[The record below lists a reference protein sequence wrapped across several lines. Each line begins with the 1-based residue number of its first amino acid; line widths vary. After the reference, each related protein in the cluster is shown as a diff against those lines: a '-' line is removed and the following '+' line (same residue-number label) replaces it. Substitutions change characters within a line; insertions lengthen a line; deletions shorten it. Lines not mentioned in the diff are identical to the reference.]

1 MGRWR
6 LSLKEK
12 IIEVTHGL
20 AGTIGITVKHL
31 QTGEEILIEG
41 DTLFPTAS
49 VFKLPLLV
57 ELYRQVEE
65 GRISLDQRLVMNEKE
80 KVPGSGILRE
90 LSPGLEMKVRDYVT
104 LMMVLSDNTA
114 TDILLNLVGIEN
126 VDKNLRRLGFEKTKV
141 VAGCGDMLF
150 DLAGLGDLKP
160 EERTLKVY
168 AKRRKFNPN
177 SKALGVEDNDV
188 TTPQEMMRLLEDI
201 FRGKV
206 LSRGSCD
213 AILETMKKCQTGPNR
228 IPKYLPREK
237 VEMARKTGSLS
248 GIVNDIGIIYL
259 REKGEQYIL
268 CAFTKG
274 LLKSSEGEEAIAKAS
289 KIVYDHFTT

>member
-1 MGRWR
+1 
-6 LSLKEK
+6 LSLKDK
-12 IIEVTHGL
+12 IIEITHGL
-20 AGTIGITVKHL
+20 EGTIGIAVKHL
-31 QTGEEILIEG
+31 QTGEEVLVEG

-65 GRISLDQRLVMNEKE
+65 GYISLDQRLVMTEE
-80 KVPGSGILRE
+80 ARVPGSGILRE

-104 LMMVLSDNTA
+104 LMMMLSDNTA
-114 TDILLNLVGIEN
+114 TDMLLDLVGIEN
-126 VDKNLRRLGFEKTKV
+126 VDKNLRRMGFDKTRV
-141 VAGCGDMLF
+141 VASCGDMLF

-160 EERTLKVY
+160 EERSLRVY
-168 AKRRKFNPN
+168 MERRKFNPN
-177 SKALGVEDNDV
+177 SKSLGVENNDV
-188 TTPQEMMRLLEDI
+188 TTPKEMMRLLEEI
-201 FRGKV
+201 FSGKV

-213 AILETMKKCQTGPNR
+213 AILETMKKCQTGSNR

-248 GIVNDIGIIYL
+248 GIVNDVGVIYL

-268 CAFTKG
+268 CAFTMG
-274 LLKSSEGEEAIAKAS
+274 LAKSSEGEEAIAKVS
-289 KIVYDHFTT
+289 KIVYDHLTV

>member
-1 MGRWR
+1 M
-6 LSLKEK
+6 SLKDK
-12 IIEVTHGL
+12 IIEITHGL
-20 AGTIGITVKHL
+20 EGTIGIAVKHL
-31 QTGEEILIEG
+31 QTGEEVLVEG

-65 GRISLDQRLVMNEKE
+65 GYISLDQRLVMTEE
-80 KVPGSGILRE
+80 ARVPGSGILRE

-104 LMMVLSDNTA
+104 LMMMLSDNTA
-114 TDILLNLVGIEN
+114 TDMLLDLVGIEN
-126 VDKNLRRLGFEKTKV
+126 VDKNLRRMGFDKTRV
-141 VAGCGDMLF
+141 VASCGDMLF

-160 EERTLKVY
+160 EERSLRVY
-168 AKRRKFNPN
+168 MERRKFNPN
-177 SKALGVEDNDV
+177 SKSLGVENNDV
-188 TTPQEMMRLLEDI
+188 TTPKEMMRLLEEI
-201 FRGKV
+201 FSGKV

-213 AILETMKKCQTGPNR
+213 AILETMKKCQTGSNR

-248 GIVNDIGIIYL
+248 GIVNDVGVIYL

-268 CAFTKG
+268 CAFTMG
-274 LLKSSEGEEAIAKAS
+274 LAKSSEGEEAIAKVS
-289 KIVYDHFTT
+289 KIVYDHLTV